1 MYLDILTAS
10 GGIFAA
16 AIISSVLVTRRPSL
30 QFRVILIFENPA
42 ILFVFAFL
50 GDNFARYPSS
60 NFYFF
65 SSIIPALLSEQE

>member
-30 QFRVILIFENPA
+30 KFHVILISKPA
-42 ILFVFAFL
+42 IFVFAFL
-50 GDNFARYPSS
+50 RLLLASLLSS